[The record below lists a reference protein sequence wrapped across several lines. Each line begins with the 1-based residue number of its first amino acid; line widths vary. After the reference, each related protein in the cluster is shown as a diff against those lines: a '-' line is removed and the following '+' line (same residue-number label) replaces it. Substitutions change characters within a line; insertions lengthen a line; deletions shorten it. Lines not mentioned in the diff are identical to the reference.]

1 MATQYTD
8 EELGFIGAIGSLAGK
23 ALGGIGKGIKKAI
36 QKKKK
41 KPAAKVIQMDPTN
54 IEGSTAKLASTE
66 VKKAAAKVKKKGEP
80 LTADAIAKQVALTIP
95 GPVREILLEALKAQS
110 LNTVAKEQQM
120 NTLAEQIDAS
130 MEPKIAALL
139 ASLQAQEL
147 SRTATYEHNQLVQKA
162 KFQDDTLN
170 MLQVALDKIQTIE
183 SRLAGSAVVP
193 PGKVNVFGARNVLE
207 GR

>member
-8 EELGFIGAIGSLAGK
+8 EELGFIGAIGNLAGK

-41 KPAAKVIQMDPTN
+41 KPASKVIQMDATT
-54 IEGSTAKLASTE
+54 IEGSTAKQATAE
-66 VKKAAAKVKKKGEP
+66 VQKAAAKLKSKGQP
-80 LTADAIAKQVALTIP
+80 LTADAIAKQVAITIP
-95 GPVREILLEALKAQS
+95 GPVREIVLEALKAQS

-120 NTLAEQIDAS
+120 DSLAGQIDAA

-170 MLQVALDKIQTIE
+170 MLQAAFDKLQNIE
-183 SRLAGSAVVP
+183 ARLAGSAVIP
-193 PGKVNVFGARNVLE
+193 PGKINVFGARNVLE